1 MKTENK
7 SCFLLILLNYER
19 LVIVGPVLQVFKV
32 SLGDVL
38 ERGEQ
43 VLFICPPKPINLF
56 LTKRVHSNYVFK
68 KDIKSY
74 ARSIR

>member
-7 SCFLLILLNYER
+7 SCFLLILLNYDR

-38 ERGEQ
+38 ERGKQ
-43 VLFICPPKPINLF
+43 VLFKFNRSLYSQE
-56 LTKRVHSNYVFK
+56 TN
-68 KDIKSY
+68 KSLLD
-74 ARSIR
+74 